1 MAVGQKEWGT
11 LGFLPK
17 NRNQSEPWKATWQ
30 QGLRRAQRRGAK
42 HPSELGDELA
52 LDELGAAVDT
62 ETRRFPHRAKES
74 FYSQTTMLERRR
86 VMGKHENQQSVS
98 AKEENRY
105 QTGSRAFLRFLEV
118 KLITTH
124 T

>member
-17 NRNQSEPWKATWQ
+17 NRNQSEPWKPTWQ

-52 LDELGAAVDT
+52 LDGLGAAVDI
-62 ETRRFPHRAKES
+62 ETRRLLHRAEES
-74 FYSQTTMLERRR
+74 FYSQTTILERRR
-86 VMGKHENQQSVS
+86 VMGKHENQQKRKIGTRQGAGHFSDS
-98 AKEENRY
+98 
-105 QTGSRAFLRFLEV
+105 
-118 KLITTH
+118 
-124 T
+124 